1 MLSIA
6 LTGNIGAGKSAVTEL
21 FRQWGATIID
31 ADELVHQAQAPGQPL
46 VSQIAARFGSDL
58 LHADGSL
65 NRAALRSRV
74 LADSQALADLNALV
88 HPEVRRR
95 REHLLAEARE
105 RGARVVVSV
114 IPLLF
119 ESGDNA
125 KFDAVVLVDAP
136 ELVRRARLLATREVP
151 AQEIDRLIAAQM
163 PAGPKRAL
171 SDYVIE
177 NDTDRESLERQAFR
191 VWQALIARA

>member
-1 MLSIA
+1 
-6 LTGNIGAGKSAVTEL
+6 
-21 FRQWGATIID
+21 

-95 REHLLAEARE
+95 RERLLAEARE

-119 ESGDNA
+119 ESGDNPE
-125 KFDAVVLVDAP
+125 FD
-136 ELVRRARLLATREVP
+136 
-151 AQEIDRLIAAQM
+151 
-163 PAGPKRAL
+163 
-171 SDYVIE
+171 
-177 NDTDRESLERQAFR
+177 
-191 VWQALIARA
+191 